1 MGDVYKA
8 IADPARRM
16 ILDGL
21 TQRENQT
28 LFEICTRLTES
39 RPMSRQAVSQ
49 HIAVLQD
56 AGLVTVR
63 KEGRSN
69 LHNINPA
76 PLSEIVTR
84 WKTPETPET
93 PKTPPTDNASDTPS
107 DI

>member
-1 MGDVYKA
+1 MGDIYKA

-76 PLSEIVTR
+76 PLAEIVTR
-84 WKTPETPET
+84 WKA
-93 PKTPPTDNASDTPS
+93 PKTPPTDNAPDTPS